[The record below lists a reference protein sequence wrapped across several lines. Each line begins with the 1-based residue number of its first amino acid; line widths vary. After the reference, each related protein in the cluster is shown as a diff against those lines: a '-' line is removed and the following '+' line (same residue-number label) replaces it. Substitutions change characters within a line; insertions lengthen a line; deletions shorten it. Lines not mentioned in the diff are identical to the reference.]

1 MPHSETLEEGDIFF
15 LYRPT
20 VDVEHPTNLDE
31 VQHLYVVLRPR
42 GRGAA
47 LRLLVIGKKRLPASG
62 DHDRNWGFVEQVAA
76 TPAEI
81 EEPLRAQTYE
91 TKTRGI
97 RTQGA
102 ARPAGEG
109 VYALNKGGAES
120 HLLYALELPADP
132 GPVQDA
138 LGIARA
144 AAFSVSVKNPDPAS
158 GNTGMLEGTDPRYSK
173 REASRFH
180 GNRWTPAEPAL
191 LDHKGA
197 EFLLIPIHDD
207 ALAELAPQ
215 TPADPSRAHSLTTL
229 RMARTRHPVEPLFTG
244 EWA

>member
-1 MPHSETLEEGDIFF
+1 MPQSETLEEGDIFF

-20 VDVEHPTNLDE
+20 IDVEHPSSLDE
-31 VQHLYVVLRPR
+31 VQHLYIVLRPR

-47 LRLLVIGKKRLPASG
+47 LRLLVIGKKRLPSPE
-62 DHDRNWGFVEQVAA
+62 DHDRNWGFVEQIAA
-76 TPAEI
+76 TPAQI
-81 EEPLRAQTYE
+81 EEPLRTYTYE
-91 TKTRGI
+91 TKSRGE

-109 VYALNKGGAES
+109 VYALARSGAES

-132 GPVQDA
+132 GPVQAA

-144 AAFSVSVKNPDPAS
+144 AAFSISVKNPDPAS
-158 GNTGMLEGTDPRYSK
+158 GNTGMLEATDPGYTKPER
-173 REASRFH
+173 SRFH

-197 EFLLIPIHDD
+197 EFLLIPVHDD
-207 ALAELAPQ
+207 GVTDLDPH
-215 TPADPSRAHSLTTL
+215 TPGDPSKAHSLTTL
-229 RMARTRHPVEPLFTG
+229 RMTRTRHPVEPLFTG
-244 EWA
+244 RWV